1 MYHVLVLGPGSDGA
15 VLIVIISQ
23 IIVSYLVSGNMEQSD
38 NFSEIVNYS
47 IPVGED
53 IVNSF
58 INPHL
63 HVQTSVFV
71 MI

>member
-1 MYHVLVLGPGSDGA
+1 M
-15 VLIVIISQ
+15 
-23 IIVSYLVSGNMEQSD
+23 SYIVSGNMEESD